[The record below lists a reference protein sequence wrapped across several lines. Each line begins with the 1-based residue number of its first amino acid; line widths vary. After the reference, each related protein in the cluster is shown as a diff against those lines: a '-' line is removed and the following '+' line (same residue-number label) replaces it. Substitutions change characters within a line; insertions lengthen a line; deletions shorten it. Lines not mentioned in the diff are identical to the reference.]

1 MKSIFS
7 AGLIFVTASVFAA
20 EVPATF
26 KVGEFPFKRPEK
38 WTWVETAP
46 NGMRKA
52 QLKVEAGDSQSAE
65 VIFFH
70 FGASN
75 GGGTKANVDR
85 WLGMFQ
91 EKGEQLKSKVEEK
104 TVQGHLITYVEATGT
119 YLSGVPGGPKTPLA
133 GHSLLGAIVEGG
145 EGSVFIRLTGPAG
158 VAKAAQADF
167 RKLAESWSG
176 Q

>member
-1 MKSIFS
+1 MKSMFS
-7 AGLIFVTASVFAA
+7 AGLILLTSSVFGA

-26 KVGEFPFKRPEK
+26 KVGEFAFKRPEK

-52 QLKVEAGDSQSAE
+52 QLKVEAGGGQSAE

-70 FGASN
+70 FGVST

-104 TVQGHLITYVEATGT
+104 TVQGHLITYVEASGT

-145 EGSVFIRLTGPAG
+145 EGSVFIRLTGPAEL
-158 VAKAAQADF
+158 AKSALPDF
-167 RKLAESWSG
+167 RKLAESRSAN
-176 Q
+176 